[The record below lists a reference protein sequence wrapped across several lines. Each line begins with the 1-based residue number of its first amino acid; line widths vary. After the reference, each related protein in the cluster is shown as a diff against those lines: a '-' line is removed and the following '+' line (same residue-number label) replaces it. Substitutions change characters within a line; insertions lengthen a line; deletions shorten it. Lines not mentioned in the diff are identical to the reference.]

1 VSHSSD
7 RISTVDDLD
16 RQILALLAQDARRP
30 YDDIGQRVGL
40 SPPAV
45 KRRIDKLRASG
56 ALLGFTTVVDHEAE
70 GYSIEAFVHLYYV
83 RGTMRADTRRVLY
96 RPEIV
101 EAWGV
106 TGEADAIAH
115 VRTRD
120 AAELEDLLFA
130 LKEEQVVERTRSEI
144 VLSRIVVRTDVF
156 QD

>member
-1 VSHSSD
+1 MN
-7 RISTVDDLD
+7 DLD
-16 RQILALLAQDARRP
+16 RQILALLARDARRP
-30 YDDIGQRVGL
+30 YEDIGQRVGL

-70 GYSIEAFVHLYYV
+70 GYNIEAFVHLYYV
-83 RGTMRADTRRVLY
+83 RGAMRADTRRVLH

-120 AAELEDLLFA
+120 ALELEDLLFA

-144 VLSRIVVRTDVF
+144 VLSRLVVRTDGPA

>member
-1 VSHSSD
+1 MN
-7 RISTVDDLD
+7 DLD
-16 RQILALLAQDARRP
+16 RRILALLAQDARRP
-30 YDDIGQRVGL
+30 YDDIGQRIGL

-56 ALLGFTTVVDHEAE
+56 VLLGFTTVVDHEAA
-70 GYSIEAFVHLYYV
+70 GYSIEAFVHLYYLG
-83 RGTMRADTRRVLY
+83 GTMRADTRRVLH

-120 AAELEDLLFA
+120 AYELEDLLFA

-144 VLSRIVVRTDVF
+144 VLSRIVVRTDAH